1 MGSIT
6 KEKESI
12 FKSIIDVIGQ
22 INENYRKS
30 KLPKF
35 IKKAIYKRNI
45 RGLKE
50 TIYILQETYRISISI
65 EDISEFIRRV
75 YPDVSTSSIES
86 PKPNKYNII
95 NVISKN
101 IEDSYSARFE
111 FKILQNNSEY
121 IIDVI
126 IASKYV
132 YESSN
137 LTYIKY
143 TMQSKDNKVVY
154 QFSEEDKD
162 IEFKKS
168 IESYN
173 LKDQVFNVEKEPIY
187 IKDQFI
193 DLLRYDMI
201 NYLLSFIERSNIL
214 KEI

>member
-1 MGSIT
+1 MGSVT
-6 KEKESI
+6 EEKESI

-45 RGLKE
+45 RELKE

-75 YPDVSTSSIES
+75 YPDVSTSIES

-95 NVISKN
+95 NIISKN
-101 IEDSYSARFE
+101 IEESYSARFE
-111 FKILQNNSEY
+111 FRILQNNTEY
-121 IIDVI
+121 IVDVI

-132 YESSN
+132 YESGN
-137 LTYIKY
+137 LTYVKY
-143 TMQSKDNKVVY
+143 TMQSKGNKVVY

-168 IESYN
+168 IESYS
-173 LKDQVFNVEKEPIY
+173 LKDQIFDVEKEPIY

-193 DLLRYDMI
+193 DLLRHDMI
-201 NYLLSFIERSNIL
+201 DYLLVFIERSNIL